1 MNKRNNGFQFKQ
13 FYVAQDQCAMKVGT
27 DGILLG
33 AWADITN
40 KKQILDLGTGTGLI
54 ALMLAQRSSPQS
66 QITGVE
72 IEPNAFQQAK
82 QNCQQSKWANKI
94 QLFQQDIFDFCKN
107 TNQKFDLIVANP
119 PYFTTGIQCASEQR
133 ELARYIQQSHLS
145 WLLAAANC
153 LTKTGK
159 IQFILPYNSGINLI
173 KQTALQS
180 QEKLPILF
188 CTEICEVIT
197 KITKPAQRLL
207 LSFEFN
213 PISLEKNQI
222 IIYNEN
228 NQYTDNFKSLTK
240 DFYLKF

>member
-1 MNKRNNGFQFKQ
+1 MNKRKSGFQFKQ
-13 FYVAQDQCAMKVGT
+13 FYVAQDKCAMKVGT
-27 DGILLG
+27 DGVLLG

-72 IEPNAFQQAK
+72 IEPNAFKQAK
-82 QNCQQSKWANKI
+82 ENCQQSKWANKI

-119 PYFTTGIQCASEQR
+119 PYFTQGIQCISEQR

-145 WLLAAANC
+145 WLFAAKHC
-153 LTKTGK
+153 LTQTGK
-159 IQFILPYNSGINLI
+159 IQFILPYEAGINLI

-180 QEKLPILF
+180 QEISPILF
-188 CTEICEVIT
+188 CTQVCEIIT

-207 LSFEFN
+207 LSFECN
-213 PISLEKNQI
+213 ALPLEKTQL
-222 IIYNEN
+222 IIYNKN
-228 NQYTDNFKSLTK
+228 NHYTENFKQLTR
-240 DFYLKF
+240 DFYLNF